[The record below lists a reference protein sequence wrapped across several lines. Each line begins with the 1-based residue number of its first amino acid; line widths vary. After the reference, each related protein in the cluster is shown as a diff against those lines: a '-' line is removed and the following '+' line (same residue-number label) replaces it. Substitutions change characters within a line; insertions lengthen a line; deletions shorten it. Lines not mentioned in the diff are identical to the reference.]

1 MIVEL
6 NHLRS
11 FVAVAEELHFGRA
24 AARLFMT
31 QPPLSRQIQQL
42 EEVLGF
48 MLFER
53 HSRSVKLTEA
63 GRVYYDDA
71 VRILRLTDRAADS
84 ARQVARGDAGRVTL
98 GFTAVSGYQIVP
110 ELLAAASSAL
120 PGIRILLKEMVSTH
134 QIKAFETRAIDLG
147 IMRSQ
152 FGAKG
157 VVFHHLVREPLMVAM
172 HSMHPLA
179 KLPSIAAQH
188 LQDEPFVMYSPDG
201 GRYFHD
207 RIAGLLNAAGVPVNF
222 VQYIDQTHTIVAL
235 VRRNLGIAIVPASA
249 QELGMRDVVFR
260 PVWTDDGYADTHLA
274 WSEEPQSETVERFRT
289 FVIDYFSG
297 RGSSVLS

>member
-1 MIVEL
+1 M
-6 NHLRS
+6 
-11 FVAVAEELHFGRA
+11 
-24 AARLFMT
+24 
-31 QPPLSRQIQQL
+31 
-42 EEVLGF
+42 
-48 MLFER
+48 
-53 HSRSVKLTEA
+53 
-63 GRVYYDDA
+63 
-71 VRILRLTDRAADS
+71 
-84 ARQVARGDAGRVTL
+84 
-98 GFTAVSGYQIVP
+98 
-110 ELLAAASSAL
+110 

-172 HSMHPLA
+172 HSTHPLA

-201 GRYFHD
+201 GQYFHD

-274 WSEEPQSETVERFRT
+274 WSEEPQSETVERLRT

-297 RGSSVLS
+297 RGSSASS